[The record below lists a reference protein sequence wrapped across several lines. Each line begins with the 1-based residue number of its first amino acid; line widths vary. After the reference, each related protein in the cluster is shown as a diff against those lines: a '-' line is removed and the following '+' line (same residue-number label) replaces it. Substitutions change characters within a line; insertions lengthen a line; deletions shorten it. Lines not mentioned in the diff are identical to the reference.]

1 MYVKVCAIMSFKRH
15 VVELRGFRN
24 KTMWKTRLLTGV
36 AAFAI
41 CSFGTVV
48 AGGKTVCADSLEIE
62 LRQLIETH
70 PKLTDARNSVSA
82 ANQGVKGALGGYYPK
97 VALSSDYGLEYVDS
111 PSRRKDNR
119 ESFMMPRE
127 TAGITVTQKL
137 FDGFATQATVQTNR
151 LGENAAKLNLE
162 AVRQQALMDGT
173 TAYVNILRQTE
184 TLKLARSSE
193 GNIQKVLN
201 LESERVERG
210 AGISVDV
217 LESKR
222 RLQSAKEKRV
232 KYEGDLENARST
244 YVQIFDRAPE
254 VGSMK
259 DPLPPT
265 ALLPASL
272 DEAIAIALREN
283 PEVEGLDNS
292 VQVERE
298 KRRAA
303 RAAYYPTLS
312 LEGKANYEDDKNAT
326 IGVRRDW
333 SVLLKANWELFSGFS
348 TQAAVAQASYM
359 HASAKDK
366 LDSKKR
372 SVIEETKIAW
382 NNLLTARERVQ
393 LLENAVNIATEV
405 WESRKKLREAEK
417 ETVINVLDAENE
429 VYSAQINYIDV
440 SYEARLAVYKLMKA
454 MGRLDLDTI
463 ERETAQ
469 AAPMTT
475 VPFKTN

>member
-1 MYVKVCAIMSFKRH
+1 
-15 VVELRGFRN
+15 
-24 KTMWKTRLLTGV
+24 MWKKRLLTGV
-36 AAFAI
+36 AAGAI
-41 CSFGTVV
+41 YTFGPCLTGDVTLR
-48 AGGKTVCADSLEIE
+48 AEPLEIE

-70 PKLTDARNSVSA
+70 PKLTDARNAVSA
-82 ANQGVKGALGGYYPK
+82 AGEGIKGALGGYYPK
-97 VALSSDYGLEYVDS
+97 VALSGDQGLEYVNS
-111 PSRRKDNR
+111 PARRKDNN
-119 ESFMMPRE
+119 EPYFKARE
-127 TAGITVTQKL
+127 TAGLTVTQKL

-162 AVRQQALMDGT
+162 AVRQQALLDGT
-173 TAYVNILRQTE
+173 TAYINILRQTE

-193 GNIQKVLN
+193 ANIQKVLN

-232 KYEGDLENARST
+232 KFEGDLENARST

-254 VGSMK
+254 ITAMK
-259 DPLPPT
+259 DPMPPT

-272 DEAIAIALREN
+272 DEAIGIALKEN

-326 IGVRRDW
+326 LGVRRDW
-333 SVLLKANWELFSGFS
+333 SLLLKANWELFSGFS

-382 NNLLTARERVQ
+382 NNLLTTRERVQ

-405 WESRKKLREAEK
+405 WDSRKKLREAEK

-429 VYSAQINYIDV
+429 VYSAQINYTDV

-454 MGRLDLDTI
+454 MGRLDLDSI
-463 ERETAQ
+463 ERDTAQ
-469 AAPMTT
+469 APPMTT